1 MNRSVRCRAL
11 KKEGSELIRTQH
23 TVNSASQQLDKIP
36 VTRLKGVGAALEKK
50 LSGIGINNVQDLLFH
65 LPFRYE
71 DRSRIAAIGSISA
84 GETVQV
90 QGEVLNTD
98 IQFGRRRSLRC
109 TVKDHSGFITLRF
122 FHFSN
127 AQKSSLAVG
136 SQVRCYGE
144 VRRGKSGLEL
154 FHPEYRVVRE
164 NEDIVVEDCLTAIYP
179 TTEGL
184 GQSRLRSITN
194 QALAFLPKDTDF
206 VAGTALQEL
215 MPDELI
221 ERFKLH
227 SLIDAIQLIHRP
239 PLEAPLSWLSEGK
252 SPGQS
257 RLSFEEL
264 LAHRLCMRRFKSDA
278 QQQPAPKFDASPEI
292 VTSFLEALPFT
303 LTKAQ
308 QRAYKEI
315 GDDLARACPMLRLLQ
330 GDVGSG
336 KTVVAAL
343 SALHAIAQG
352 YQVAIMAPTEL
363 LAEQHF
369 ANFCQWLE
377 PLSVNV
383 GWLSGKT
390 KGKARTE
397 QLASVA
403 NGECQLLVGTHA
415 LFQDEVIYAKLGF
428 IIIDEQHRFGVQQR
442 LALREKA
449 NRHALNPHQLVM
461 TATPIPRTLAMS
473 AYADLDNSVIDEL
486 PPGRIPVNTAI
497 ISNDRRDQVMQRIEQ
512 ACKENSQAYWVCTLI
527 EESEALQC
535 QAAEVTAEQLTKQLP
550 EIKVGLIHGR
560 MKPQE
565 KLDVMQRFKQGD
577 LQLLVATTVIEV
589 GVDVPN
595 ASLMVIENPERLG
608 LAQLHQ
614 LRGRVGRGSTHSH
627 CILLYQT
634 PLSKAG
640 KQRLSVMRESTDGF
654 YIAEKDLELRGPG
667 QVLGTQQTGL
677 MSFKVADISRDA
689 DLLDQV
695 KEASELVL
703 EKYPEIIDPLIQR
716 WLGDNVHYANV

>member
-1 MNRSVRCRAL
+1 MNA
-11 KKEGSELIRTQH
+11 
-23 TVNSASQQLDKIP
+23 ASQQLDTIP

-50 LSGIGINNVQDLLFH
+50 LNSIGINNLQDLLFH

-71 DRSRIAAIGSISA
+71 DRSRIVSIGSISA
-84 GETVQV
+84 GDTVQI
-90 QGEVLNTD
+90 QGEIVSTD
-98 IQFGRRRSLRC
+98 IQFGRRRSLRSI
-109 TVKDHSGFITLRF
+109 VKDNSGFIILRF

-136 SQVRCYGE
+136 SQIRCYGE
-144 VRRGKSGLEL
+144 VRRGRSGLEL

-164 NEDIVVEDCLTAIYP
+164 NEDIIVEDCLTSIYP

-184 GQSRLRSITN
+184 GQTRLRSIAN
-194 QALAFLPKDTDF
+194 QALAFLPANADDDS
-206 VAGTALQEL
+206 VVGSALQEL
-215 MPDELI
+215 LPSELI
-221 ERFKLH
+221 EKFHFH
-227 SLIDAIQLIHRP
+227 SLIDAIKLIHRP
-239 PLEAPLSWLSEGK
+239 PLETPLSWLSDGK
-252 SPGQS
+252 NPGQH

-278 QQQPAPKFDASPEI
+278 QQQSAPKFGDSPAF
-292 VTSFLEALPFT
+292 VASFLKALPFN
-303 LTKAQ
+303 LTNGQ

-315 GDDLARACPMLRLLQ
+315 ADDLGRTCPMLRLLQ

-343 SALHAIAQG
+343 SALHAIDEG

-369 ANFCQWLE
+369 ATFGQWFE
-377 PLSVNV
+377 PLGINV

-390 KGKARTE
+390 KGKARNA
-397 QLASVA
+397 QLASVD
-403 NGECQLLVGTHA
+403 NGDCQLLVGTHA
-415 LFQDEVIYAKLGF
+415 LFQDKVIYAKLGL
-428 IIIDEQHRFGVQQR
+428 IIIDEQHRFGVHQR

-449 NRHALNPHQLVM
+449 NQHALNPHQLVM

-486 PPGRIPVNTAI
+486 PPGRIPVNTAV
-497 ISNDRRDQVMQRIEQ
+497 ISNDRRDQVMQRIES
-512 ACKENSQAYWVCTLI
+512 ACKGNSQAYWVCTLI

-535 QAAEVTAEQLTKQLP
+535 QAAEVTAGQLTLQLP
-550 EIKVGLIHGR
+550 DIKVGLIHGR

-565 KLDVMQRFKQGD
+565 KVNIMQRFKRGD

-614 LRGRVGRGSTHSH
+614 LRGRVGRGSTRSH

-677 MSFKVADISRDA
+677 MSFRVADISRDA

-703 EKYPEIIDPLIQR
+703 KKYPEIIDPLIQR
-716 WLGDNVHYANV
+716 WLGDNIHYAKV